1 MSYQIIDEK
10 IVGKTVSADGSFMQ
24 MKLMHIVCDSSVSI
38 PEPRPEWSAGSR
50 CDVLA
55 DSGAVYILSIS
66 REWKQVNFYNWGG
79 SGGDFDPDSYYT
91 KPQTD
96 ARITEKVAEIVADA
110 PQDFDTL
117 KEISDW
123 ISSHED
129 SAAAMNSAIQANATA
144 ITGKVDKVSGKGLS
158 TEDYTTSEKTKLS
171 GIASNATNI
180 GKLYP
185 NSTNGEIFNSYS
197 GNKASGNYSHAE
209 GLNTNASGNY
219 SHTEGNNT
227 VASGGYSHA
236 EGNATTASGS
246 YSHTEGNHCAA
257 YASCSHASGQ
267 YTIANATAQTAIG
280 RYNVSDDNAKYAFI
294 IGNGS
299 NTNARSNAFAVDWNG
314 LIYVGNSAT
323 GVDVTNLV
331 EKEQGKGLSTEDYTT
346 AEKTKLA
353 GIEAG
358 AEANIQSDWEQSD
371 STADDFIKN
380 KPTLGSA
387 ASRSVVL
394 SLSNAGSGL
403 PTSGT
408 VYSALENK
416 VDKVTGKGL
425 STEDY
430 TTAEKNK
437 LAVLS
442 ELNTAT
448 VTIDLNSQTW
458 TESANG
464 LFYTGNISV
473 TNLYRAL
480 SAIITGFSALKPTDN
495 VAVIAN
501 SDKTAIRL
509 TASTNTFSNQANITV
524 SVFGRFTS

>member
-1 MSYQIIDEK
+1 MSRNEDILRAMIDGTAYTKEPQSRNEK
-10 IVGKTVSADGSFMQ
+10 LLLELKDVI
-24 MKLMHIVCDSSVSI
+24 
-38 PEPRPEWSAGSR
+38 EAGG
-50 CDVLA
+50 L
-55 DSGAVYILSIS
+55 
-66 REWKQVNFYNWGG
+66 
-79 SGGDFDPDSYYT
+79 DPDNYYT
-91 KPQTD
+91 KQQTD
-96 ARITEKVAEIVADA
+96 AKITEKVAEIVADA
-110 PQDFDTL
+110 PEDFDTL
-117 KEISDW
+117 KEMSDW
-123 ISSHED
+123 IDSHED

-158 TEDYTTSEKTKLS
+158 TEDYTTAEKTKLA
-171 GIASNATNI
+171 GIEAGAKNI
-180 GKLYP
+180 TVDAALSSS
-185 NSTNGEIFNSYS
+185 STNPVQNKTIKSALNDKISLTGCTHLSGHFEPQQNYGANLGSSNFRFDKIYGKNLYLTNS
-197 GNKASGNYSHAE
+197 
-209 GLNTNASGNY
+209 
-219 SHTEGNNT
+219 
-227 VASGGYSHA
+227 
-236 EGNATTASGS
+236 
-246 YSHTEGNHCAA
+246 
-257 YASCSHASGQ
+257 
-267 YTIANATAQTAIG
+267 
-280 RYNVSDDNAKYAFI
+280 
-294 IGNGS
+294 
-299 NTNARSNAFAVDWNG
+299 

-331 EKEQGKGLSTEDYTT
+331 EKEQGKGLSTEDFTT

-353 GIEAG
+353 GIETG
-358 AEANIQSDWEQSD
+358 AEANIQSDWGQSD

-408 VYSALENK
+408 VYSALNNK

-430 TTAEKNK
+430 TTAEKNS
-437 LAVLS
+437 LSVLS
-442 ELNTAT
+442 ELATAT

-473 TNLYRAL
+473 TNLYRVF
-480 SAIITGFSALKPTDN
+480 STIITGFSALKPTDN

-501 SDKTAIRL
+501 SDNTAIRL

>member
-1 MSYQIIDEK
+1 MAVD
-10 IVGKTVSADGSFMQ
+10 SFA
-24 MKLMHIVCDSSVSI
+24 
-38 PEPRPEWSAGSR
+38 RA
-50 CDVLA
+50 LA
-55 DSGAVYILSIS
+55 IS
-66 REWKQVNFYNWGG
+66 KSNA
-79 SGGDFDPDSYYT
+79 YT
-91 KPQTD
+91 KSETD
-96 ARITEKVAEIVADA
+96 TLLNAKADKATTYTKTETDTKITEKVAEIVADA
-110 PQDFDTL
+110 PEDFDTL
-117 KEISDW
+117 KEMSDW
-123 ISSHED
+123 ISHHEE
-129 SAAAMNSAIQANATA
+129 SAAAMNSAIKANATA
-144 ITGKVDKVSGKGLS
+144 ITGKVDKETGKGLS
-158 TEDYTTSEKTKLS
+158 TEDYTTAEKTKLS
-171 GIASNATNI
+171 GIETGAEVNVQSDWGQSDSTADDFIKNKPTLGSAASRNVSSTIIPYGTELLPSGTIYSELSYKVDKIA
-180 GKLYP
+180 GKRL
-185 NSTNGEIFNSYS
+185 STEDYTTAEK
-197 GNKASGNYSHAE
+197 NKLAGLSNYDDTA
-209 GLNTNASGNY
+209 LQT
-219 SHTEGNNT
+219 T
-227 VASGGYSHA
+227 VA
-236 EGNATTASGS
+236 N
-246 YSHTEGNHCAA
+246 
-257 YASCSHASGQ
+257 
-267 YTIANATAQTAIG
+267 
-280 RYNVSDDNAKYAFI
+280 K
-294 IGNGS
+294 
-299 NTNARSNAFAVDWNG
+299 VDK
-314 LIYVGNSAT
+314 
-323 GVDVTNLV
+323 VT
-331 EKEQGKGLSTEDYTT
+331 GKGLSTEDYTT

-353 GIEAG
+353 GIETG

-371 STADDFIKN
+371 NTADDFIKN

-408 VYSALENK
+408 VYSALVNK

-442 ELNTAT
+442 ELDTAT

-480 SAIITGFSALKPTDN
+480 SAIITGFSALKTTDN

>member
-10 IVGKTVSADGSFMQ
+10 IIGNKISSSDDFMQ
-24 MKLMHIVCDSSVSI
+24 IKVVHIVCDSSASI

-55 DSGAVYILSIS
+55 DSGTVYILSIS
-66 REWKQVNFYNWGG
+66 GEWKQVNFYNRGG

-144 ITGKVDKVSGKGLS
+144 ITGKVDKASGKGLS
-158 TEDYTTSEKTKLS
+158 TNDYTTAEKTKLS
-171 GIASNATNI
+171 GIANNATNI
-180 GKLYP
+180 GKLHP
-185 NSTNGEIFNSYS
+185 NSLYGEVFNSYS
-197 GNKASGNYSHAE
+197 SNKASGDYSHAEGRACNASGNYSHAE
-209 GLNTNASGNY
+209 GIGCTASGDYSHAEGNNTTASGNY
-219 SHTEGNNT
+219 SH
-227 VASGGYSHA
+227 A
-236 EGNATTASGS
+236 EGSSTTASG
-246 YSHTEGNHCAA
+246 NH
-257 YASCSHASGQ
+257 SHASGNN
-267 YTIANATAQTAIG
+267 TIAKAVGQTAIG
-280 RYNVSDDNAKYAFI
+280 KYNVADSTGTYAFI

-299 NTNARSNAFAVDWNG
+299 ADNTRRNAFAIDWNG

-323 GVDVTNLV
+323 GVNVTNLV

-346 AEKTKLA
+346 AEKNRLA
-353 GIEAG
+353 
-358 AEANIQSDWEQSD
+358 
-371 STADDFIKN
+371 
-380 KPTLGSA
+380 L
-387 ASRSVVL
+387 
-394 SLSNAGSGL
+394 
-403 PTSGT
+403 
-408 VYSALENK
+408 
-416 VDKVTGKGL
+416 
-425 STEDY
+425 
-430 TTAEKNK
+430 
-437 LAVLS
+437 LS
-442 ELNTAT
+442 ELDTKA